1 MTRDDCY
8 KSLLNTKVFVK
19 DRSASIQCILFSLGF
34 EWNGGRSCSSLVR
47 RTDAPFLFISED
59 GKITCSNSTDHFY
72 SMNNK
77 EVSAEYILSMK
88 YIDEEL
94 SVSYLSPWISVNEKL
109 PPQQEPI
116 IIAMKNKNKEDGIW
130 LYDLCKFFGGDYTD
144 NNNWEEKVNWEKPI
158 YWTPI
163 PNLSKEKQIKIMTR
177 EEAKDLL
184 PIIQAFAEGK
194 VIQCKSSINNEW
206 RDFKEPIFN
215 GLPDNYRIKPEP
227 KYRSFKTQE
236 EYWQEMLKH
245 QPFWWVKNKCG
256 NIFNIIAIFKDSI
269 KLNECNTYYSER
281 YKQFK
286 FIDGTPFGIKE

>member
-34 EWNGGRSCSSLVR
+34 EWNGGKSCSSLVR

-109 PPQQEPI
+109 PPI
-116 IIAMKNKNKEDGIW
+116 
-130 LYDLCKFFGGDYTD
+130 
-144 NNNWEEKVNWEKPI
+144 EKD
-158 YWTPI
+158 
-163 PNLSKEKQIKIMTR
+163 NLSIKVLVASTKGKIDFSRYDYDMEGWISPVLDIEFTHWMY
-177 EEAKDLL
+177 L
-184 PIIQAFAEGK
+184 P
-194 VIQCKSSINNEW
+194 
-206 RDFKEPIFN
+206 
-215 GLPDNYRIKPEP
+215 KPT
-227 KYRSFKTQE
+227 KK
-236 EYWQEMLKH
+236 
-245 QPFWWVKNKCG
+245 
-256 NIFNIIAIFKDSI
+256 
-269 KLNECNTYYSER
+269 
-281 YKQFK
+281 
-286 FIDGTPFGIKE
+286 